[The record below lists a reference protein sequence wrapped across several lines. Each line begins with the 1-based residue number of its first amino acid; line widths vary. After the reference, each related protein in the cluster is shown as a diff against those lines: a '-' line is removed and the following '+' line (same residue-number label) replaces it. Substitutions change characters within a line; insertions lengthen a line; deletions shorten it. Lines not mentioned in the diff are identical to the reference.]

1 MGPFALCCLREIE
14 KERKSGGSCKEKPQ
28 MEKTREPS
36 DKVCETALWLL
47 LFFCND
53 DFERETLYR
62 RCWSDCTFLTHFAP
76 LKVQSFLFSIISSH
90 WFHFLTAAAA
100 CSRSQAEASSIHLE
114 ASPSGVQDYKM
125 CREQFPPASFIPSP
139 SVFSIYLPMS
149 SNPRKKKT
157 SRRRSESGKCSVEPC
172 PSSSREPCTYQV

>member
-1 MGPFALCCLREIE
+1 MEGFEHSCNVKVAAGGCEALRGRRGGRRFSINGLLGEKKKKQSVFFLSCSKMKTGPFALCCLRAIE
-14 KERKSGGSCKEKPQ
+14 RERKSGGSCKEKPQ

-36 DKVCETALWLL
+36 DRVCETALWLL

-90 WFHFLTAAAA
+90 
-100 CSRSQAEASSIHLE
+100 
-114 ASPSGVQDYKM
+114 
-125 CREQFPPASFIPSP
+125 
-139 SVFSIYLPMS
+139 
-149 SNPRKKKT
+149 
-157 SRRRSESGKCSVEPC
+157 
-172 PSSSREPCTYQV
+172 